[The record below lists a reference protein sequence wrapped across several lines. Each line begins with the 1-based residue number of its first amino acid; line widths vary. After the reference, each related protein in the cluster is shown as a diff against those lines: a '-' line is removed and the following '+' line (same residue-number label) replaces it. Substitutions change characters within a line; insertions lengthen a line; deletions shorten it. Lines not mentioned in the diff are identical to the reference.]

1 MSDVVEHTDV
11 VCPPKRTLAEQAEEG
26 RVLPPV
32 NFFRL
37 SEARLRNSPVFRQI
51 SARPLAKRG
60 VRVVG
65 TPQHL
70 TKSLIFVLF
79 ALYRAFSFFSAKANL
94 SPEICL
100 ADILA
105 RRQFPCA
112 ARKRDASRFKDIGAV
127 RDGEC
132 HVGVLFHEEDG
143 CAHSVDV
150 HND

>member
-26 RVLPPV
+26 RVLPPAD
-32 NFFRL
+32 FFRL

-70 TKSLIFVLF
+70 TKSRNYLLDGKLLPHRVIQHL
-79 ALYRAFSFFSAKANL
+79 LLLLCER
-94 SPEICL
+94 
-100 ADILA
+100 IL
-105 RRQFPCA
+105 
-112 ARKRDASRFKDIGAV
+112 
-127 RDGEC
+127 
-132 HVGVLFHEEDG
+132 
-143 CAHSVDV
+143 
-150 HND
+150 

>member
-26 RVLPPV
+26 RVLPPA

-70 TKSLIFVLF
+70 TKSQYFCLF
-79 ALYRAFSFFSAKANL
+79 AQLK
-94 SPEICL
+94 
-100 ADILA
+100 
-105 RRQFPCA
+105 
-112 ARKRDASRFKDIGAV
+112 
-127 RDGEC
+127 
-132 HVGVLFHEEDG
+132 GVQISENNG
-143 CAHSVDV
+143 
-150 HND
+150 

>member
-1 MSDVVEHTDV
+1 MRMKHPQGAAAWWMFLGGVLYSESTKLIYIPIYGSMPDVVEHTDV

-65 TPQHL
+65 TLQHL
-70 TKSLIFVLF
+70 TKSPICVR
-79 ALYRAFSFFSAKANL
+79 ALRS
-94 SPEICL
+94 
-100 ADILA
+100 
-105 RRQFPCA
+105 
-112 ARKRDASRFKDIGAV
+112 G
-127 RDGEC
+127 
-132 HVGVLFHEEDG
+132 
-143 CAHSVDV
+143 
-150 HND
+150 